1 MTKRK
6 RNLTTLGALTI
17 VAAALFF
24 WGLFWLLGN
33 PLFKGG
39 FDVAVVLDDGG
50 GLKRSDRV
58 QLQGVQVGVVR
69 TVQLNPDGGVIV
81 DLRLDDK
88 FALGQDTRAVV
99 RGDVFGA
106 HVVELLPGQ
115 SLMKLSN
122 GDTIR
127 GGATPQLAE
136 MATGI
141 SERVESVLTRAD
153 ALLDPQAVR
162 DVHAT
167 ASVLPAGAEELR
179 AAFAELRL
187 ASAALRRT
195 AENIESADAGPAL
208 RGAIG
213 EVENSA
219 KALTNAAG
227 RMEESLGS
235 MASVLEKINTGNGT
249 LGRLVNDST
258 MYIEMNSTLREVRA
272 LATDIRERPGRY
284 INVRLF
290 GGSN

>member
-39 FDVAVVLDDGG
+39 FDVAVVLDNGG

-58 QLQGVQVGVVR
+58 
-69 TVQLNPDGGVIV
+69 GGVIV

-88 FALGQDTRAVV
+88 FALAQDTRAVV

-106 HVVELLPGQ
+106 HVVELTPGQ
-115 SLMKLSN
+115 SLLKLSS

-127 GGATPQLAE
+127 GGSTPQLAE
-136 MATGI
+136 MASGI
-141 SERVESVLTRAD
+141 SERVESVLSRAD
-153 ALLDPQAVR
+153 DLLSPDAVR

-195 AENIESADAGPAL
+195 AENIETADAGPAL

-219 KALTNAAG
+219 RALTSAAG
-227 RMEESLGS
+227 RMEASINSMGS
-235 MASVLEKINTGNGT
+235 VFEKINAGGGT